1 MPEPSD
7 RMIYDDELAS
17 SPDPLASQSLEH
29 GPRPKTTPK
38 QPLAATSNNVRRREF
53 CLTTPPHYANG
64 NGPPFNLVAE
74 AENPISPW
82 RIRVTVQA
90 EQNGRGDDFV
100 FSRIPGGTI
109 TTKVPLKAAAHS
121 LAPSIPRNGQGALRK
136 SSKSPV
142 RKAGTPKK
150 KRAVA
155 ARKATPTSA
164 RGLLEEHNQENLSPT
179 KRQRGRPRKSAES
192 HAEEPEP
199 LSQKE
204 TAEIINAFSRVDI
217 TAPQKPSLRS
227 RVRSKA
233 ISVTPSDSGS
243 ASRDAHRLYDDNAEP
258 PETIDDQKSRLRSRG
273 RSKAISSTTSDS
285 GSPSRDGHHH
295 QDDHAD
301 PPEATGDLDK
311 LGFRSHVLDPTS
323 EHDEFDS
330 ILESEGFSMV
340 SVSSLPSGKLCSDN
354 LVEIDEHYD
363 NRVSNLDGGSFAG
376 GLKPTE
382 KPRSPPLNAD
392 SDIGDPREY
401 AEMQE
406 RRPLSPPYHS
416 QELSSDEKPMPDS
429 TPLKTTSVT
438 LIPPMVKAPDTS
450 TSLRPLEKPSDGT
463 PRFVRVVRA
472 GIALQGVLSPRGKVE
487 VVPAEKCI
495 PSSSSTPAKSPIER
509 LDNLFSGFGAGTR
522 RELRAGLRL
531 GEQLAKRQQFLPQ
544 RGVAKLQPEDDVF
557 AQGET
562 ASSSKLPKN
571 KTGPPYTLRLPRHGE
586 TVFYPNLSNEQL
598 PSPERSEIDNDEG
611 EMRWRL
617 DTTESARLANIRIGN
632 KSRPTEIDQNF
643 EGSTIAREEEEYRL
657 ERAAVSREI
666 EEANASQVIFVNSD
680 SEGEE
685 NNQDEYDTDDIWKEQ
700 AYISV
705 LPSQSKPDA
714 PSSPHLQPRR
724 SKIPS
729 PWLQHSQNSLAR
741 QGAANDADLF
751 WQPSQTSN
759 SETHNEVSDESLY
772 PNLRHSSPLDSL
784 LSIDARD
791 DETVGCCTNKARVG
805 DLMVQDCESAA
816 KSQVFQLP
824 QRATFT
830 SDSVDVVSPIKKAIE
845 NRSPVQKQ
853 APTSWLRYFTTF
865 VPAFREHIPPVAPT
879 AEHRLPNGKRKLPRA
894 GSVEGPL
901 SHFTPWTEAHF
912 RALYFHYAALIE
924 RRQRY
929 VFNPETAS
937 ARYAGRM
944 IEHRGWE
951 RATTKDDCAIVDAF
965 MADLNRRGSS
975 VLEECAKGERRINES
990 LVTKMVFILWM
1001 GGVKRGE
1008 CEVGTGK
1015 TGLADDSEEV
1025 MWKPELESWFKEVA
1039 KQRSRKSK

>member
-1 MPEPSD
+1 
-7 RMIYDDELAS
+7 MIYDDEPAS

-38 QPLAATSNNVRRREF
+38 RPLADTSNNVRRREF

-64 NGPPFNLVAE
+64 NGTPFNLVAE

-100 FSRIPGGTI
+100 LSRIPGGTI

-121 LAPSIPRNGQGALRK
+121 LAPSIPRNGQGPPPK

-155 ARKATPTSA
+155 PRKATPTSA
-164 RGLLEEHNQENLSPT
+164 KGLLEEQNQESLNPT
-179 KRQRGRPRKSAES
+179 KRQRGRPRKSAET
-192 HAEEPEP
+192 HADEPGP
-199 LSQKE
+199 LSQE
-204 TAEIINAFSRVDI
+204 TAEIVNAFSRVNI

-227 RVRSKA
+227 RVRSNT
-233 ISVTPSDSGS
+233 ISTTTSDSGS
-243 ASRDAHRLYDDNAEP
+243 ASRDAHRLYEDNAEP
-258 PETIDDQKSRLRSRG
+258 PEAIDDQKSRLRSRG
-273 RSKAISSTTSDS
+273 RSQGISPTTADS
-285 GSPSRDGHHH
+285 GSPSRDGHRL

-301 PPEATGDLDK
+301 PTEATDDLDQF
-311 LGFRSHVLDPTS
+311 GFRPHVLDPTS

-340 SVSSLPSGKLCSDN
+340 SVSSLSSGKLCSDN

-363 NRVSNLDGGSFAG
+363 DRVSNLDGGSFAG

-382 KPRSPPLNAD
+382 KPRSSPLNAD

-401 AEMQE
+401 GEMQE
-406 RRPLSPPYHS
+406 RRPLSPPYHP

-438 LIPPMVKAPDTS
+438 LIPPMIKAPDTS
-450 TSLRPLEKPSDGT
+450 TSPRPLEKPSDGT

-487 VVPAEKCI
+487 VVSAEKCI
-495 PSSSSTPAKSPIER
+495 LSSSTPTKSPIER

-531 GEQLAKRQQFLPQ
+531 GEQLAKRQEFLPR

-562 ASSSKLPKN
+562 ASSSKPPKN
-571 KTGPPYTLRLPRHGE
+571 KTGSPYTLRLPRHGE
-586 TVFYPNLSNEQL
+586 TAFYPKLSNEQL

-611 EMRWRL
+611 EMSWRH
-617 DTTESARLANIRIGN
+617 DTPESARLANIRIGN

-666 EEANASQVIFVNSD
+666 EEANASQVIVVNSD

-700 AYISV
+700 EYISE
-705 LPSQSKPDA
+705 LRSQSNPDA
-714 PSSPHLQPRR
+714 PSPPHLQPRR

-741 QGAANDADLF
+741 QGAASDTDLF

-759 SETHNEVSDESLY
+759 SETHKEVSDESLY

-791 DETVGCCTNKARVG
+791 DETVGCCSNKSRVG
-805 DLMVQDCESAA
+805 DLMVQDCKSAD
-816 KSQVFQLP
+816 KSQVLQLP

-830 SDSVDVVSPIKKAIE
+830 SNSVDVVSPILKTIE
-845 NRSPVQKQ
+845 NRNQKQ
-853 APTSWLRYFTTF
+853 APTSWLRYFTSF
-865 VPAFREHIPPVAPT
+865 VPAFREPIPPVAPT
-879 AEHRLPNGKRKLPRA
+879 AEQRLPNGKRKLPHA
-894 GSVEGPL
+894 GSLEGPL

-937 ARYAGRM
+937 ARYAGHM

-951 RATTKDDCAIVDAF
+951 RAITKDDCAIVDAF

-975 VLEECAKGERRINES
+975 VLEDCAKGERRINES

-1015 TGLADDSEEV
+1015 TGLADDSDEV
-1025 MWKPELESWFKEVA
+1025 MWRPELESWFKEIA
-1039 KQRSRKSK
+1039 KQRSRK

>member
-1 MPEPSD
+1 MPKPPD
-7 RMIYDDELAS
+7 RMIYDDEPAS

-38 QPLAATSNNVRRREF
+38 KPLADTSNNVRRREF

-64 NGPPFNLVAE
+64 NCTPFNLVAE

-90 EQNGRGDDFV
+90 EQNGKGDDFV
-100 FSRIPGGTI
+100 FSRITGGTI

-136 SSKSPV
+136 SSKGPV

-155 ARKATPTSA
+155 ARKATPTSTRA
-164 RGLLEEHNQENLSPT
+164 LLDEHNQENLSPT
-179 KRQRGRPRKSAES
+179 KRPRGRPRKSAES

-199 LSQKE
+199 LSQKD
-204 TAEIINAFSRVDI
+204 TAEIVNAFSRVNI
-217 TAPQKPSLRS
+217 TAPQNPSLRS

-233 ISVTPSDSGS
+233 ITVTPSDSGS

-258 PETIDDQKSRLRSRG
+258 RETIDDQKSRLRSRG
-273 RSKAISSTTSDS
+273 TSKAISLATSDS
-285 GSPSRDGHHH
+285 GSPSRDRHHH

-301 PPEATGDLDK
+301 PTEATGDLDQ
-311 LGFRSHVLDPTS
+311 LGFRSNLLDPTS

-340 SVSSLPSGKLCSDN
+340 SVSSLSSAKLCSDN
-354 LVEIDEHYD
+354 LVEIDEHDD
-363 NRVSNLDGGSFAG
+363 NRVSNLEGGSCAG
-376 GLKPTE
+376 SLNLTE
-382 KPRSPPLNAD
+382 KPKTPPLNAD
-392 SDIGDPREY
+392 SDTGDPREY

-406 RRPLSPPYHS
+406 RRPLSPPYNP
-416 QELSSDEKPMPDS
+416 QELSSDEKPMRDL

-438 LIPPMVKAPDTS
+438 VMPKMIKAPDKNTS
-450 TSLRPLEKPSDGT
+450 PRPSEEPSDGT

-472 GIALQGVLSPRGKVE
+472 GIALQGVLSPHDKVE
-487 VVPAEKCI
+487 VVSAEKCI
-495 PSSSSTPAKSPIER
+495 TSSSSTPAKSPIGR
-509 LDNLFSGFGAGTR
+509 LDDLFSGFGAGTS

-531 GEQLAKRQQFLPQ
+531 GEQLAKRQQFLP
-544 RGVAKLQPEDDVF
+544 RRVVAKLQPEDDVF
-557 AQGET
+557 SQGET
-562 ASSSKLPKN
+562 ASSSKPPKN
-571 KTGPPYTLRLPRHGE
+571 KTGSPYNLRLPRHSE

-598 PSPERSEIDNDEG
+598 PSPEKSEIDNHEG

-617 DTTESARLANIRIGN
+617 DKPESARLAKIRIGN
-632 KSRPTEIDQNF
+632 KSRPTVIDQNF

-666 EEANASQVIFVNSD
+666 EEANASQVIVINSD

-700 AYISV
+700 AYISE
-705 LPSQSKPDA
+705 LASQSKPDA

-741 QGAANDADLF
+741 QGAADDTDLF
-751 WQPSQTSN
+751 WQLSQTSN
-759 SETHNEVSDESLY
+759 SETRKEGSDETLD
-772 PNLRHSSPLDSL
+772 PNLRQSSPLDSL
-784 LSIDARD
+784 LSIGARD
-791 DETVGCCTNKARVG
+791 DEYVNCCTNKARVG
-805 DLMVQDCESAA
+805 DLVAQDCESAA
-816 KSQVFQLP
+816 KSQVLQLP
-824 QRATFT
+824 QRSNFI
-830 SDSVDVVSPIKKAIE
+830 SNSVDVVSPIKKTIE
-845 NRSPVQKQ
+845 NRNLVRKQ
-853 APTSWLRYFTTF
+853 AQTSWLRYFTNF
-865 VPAFREHIPPVAPT
+865 VPTFREPIPPIAPT

-937 ARYAGRM
+937 ACYAGRM

-951 RATTKDDCAIVDAF
+951 RAITKDDCAIVDAF

-1025 MWKPELESWFKEVA
+1025 MWRPESESWFKEVA
-1039 KQRSRKSK
+1039 KQRSRK